1 MLYHFILHKID
12 CICIGLGE
20 SSIEPSI
27 EPGTEN
33 RELPAVS
40 YFTTGDQLSA
50 KMSRNGKKK
59 LKKKMDG
66 QPLGVIEE

>member
-1 MLYHFILHKID
+1 MINRID

-27 EPGTEN
+27 EPGKEN
-33 RELPAVS
+33 LELPAVS

-50 KMSRNGKKK
+50 KMSRDGKKK
-59 LKKKMDG
+59 LKKKRDG
-66 QPLGVIEE
+66 QPLGVIEEKSFG